1 MKKISVVIPC
11 YYSEKSLAIIVND
24 AIKEQELRKQRE
36 KERERR
42 STYDRSS

>member
-1 MKKISVVIPC
+1 MNSIS
-11 YYSEKSLAIIVND
+11 SIVND
-24 AIKEQELRKQRE
+24 AIREQELRKQRE